1 MSARRDILFAVGL
14 CLLFSL
20 LSINARSLEEISV
33 KTKRDTD
40 WWTILEDILYDND
53 SDSDDVDDEH
63 VLICHTCTVVVQAAP
78 NATAD
83 GSTAAPQAAPGS
95 SPGAPA
101 TPPGSTPGAPA
112 PVAPETP
119 APSAPATSP
128 QPAVTA
134 PPTAAP
140 PTSAPPTAAPGG

>member
-14 CLLFSL
+14 CLMFSL
-20 LSINARSLEEISV
+20 LSINARSLEETSV

-53 SDSDDVDDEH
+53 SDSDDADDEN
-63 VLICHTCTVVVQAAP
+63 VLICQNCTVVVQAAP

-83 GSTAAPQAAPGS
+83 GSTAAPQAAGAAPGS

-128 QPAVTA
+128 QPVVTA

-140 PTSAPPTAAPGG
+140 PTAAPGG